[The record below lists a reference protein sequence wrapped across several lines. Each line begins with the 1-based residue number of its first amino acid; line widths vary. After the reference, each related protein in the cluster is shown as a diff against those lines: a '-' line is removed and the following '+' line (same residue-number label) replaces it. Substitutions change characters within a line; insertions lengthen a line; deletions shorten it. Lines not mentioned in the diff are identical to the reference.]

1 MNNNTNNTNTTTN
14 TSGTNANGSS
24 QSISQGGSDVG
35 GLNAISRQIL
45 GQQAEL
51 LAKLEIVLESQARLE
66 LALQSSVLATNAAL
80 GITTGQSKQSS
91 ANV

>member
-1 MNNNTNNTNTTTN
+1 MNNNTNNTNTTIT
-14 TSGTNANGSS
+14 TGTNANGSS
-24 QSISQGGSDVG
+24 QNSSQGGSDVG
-35 GLNAISRQIL
+35 GLSAISRQIL

-66 LALQSSVLATNAAL
+66 LALQSSVLASNAAL
-80 GITTGQSKQSS
+80 GITTGRKESS